1 MLTMSNE
8 ANDMFAGSP
17 FVVELSII
25 FNVFSDLR
33 FFPLCHQLEAC
44 KLFQYTLTI
53 FLYLCCNP
61 FFLTLLGICFCA
73 FDVTLKKNKCKTN
86 DIKSL

>member
-1 MLTMSNE
+1 MLIISNE

-25 FNVFSDLR
+25 FNVFSDLQ

-53 FLYLCCNP
+53 FL
-61 FFLTLLGICFCA
+61 
-73 FDVTLKKNKCKTN
+73 
-86 DIKSL
+86 